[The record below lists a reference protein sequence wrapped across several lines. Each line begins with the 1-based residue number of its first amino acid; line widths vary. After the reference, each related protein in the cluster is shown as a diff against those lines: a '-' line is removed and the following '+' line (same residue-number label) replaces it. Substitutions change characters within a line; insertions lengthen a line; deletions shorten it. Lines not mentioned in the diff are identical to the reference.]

1 MTHLD
6 VFRRL
11 SSADNRLGF
20 FTKDLKNSIPESSGC
35 YAWILPLW
43 LYADDLDDLLKRVCD
58 LYCFEQPPEREI
70 EAGFNWE
77 YVRMD
82 VRRGAKVQ
90 VSEEMRKLWAQ
101 VMANSDSKDALQNA
115 LMEATLLMPPLYV
128 GRTSNLLRRYL
139 QHTDTRD
146 SDRNTFGNRFREFA
160 SRVGLRLGVSD
171 LVFVCI
177 QTGGKT
183 ENKCLDVNETDMNRL
198 IERILMGFC
207 RPPFSLE

>member
-11 SSADNRLGF
+11 SSANHSLGF
-20 FTKDLKNSIPESSGC
+20 FTKDLKNSIPGVPGC

-43 LYADDLDDLLKRVCD
+43 LYDEDLDRLLQLVCD
-58 LYCFEQPPEREI
+58 LYCFEQPPKREI

-82 VRRGAKVQ
+82 VERGAKVQ
-90 VSEEMRKLWAQ
+90 VSEDMRKLWAR
-101 VMANSDSKDALQNA
+101 VMTNSESKDALQYA

-128 GRTSNLLRRYL
+128 GRTNNLMRRYL
-139 QHTDTRD
+139 QHTDEKA
-146 SDRNTFGNRFREFA
+146 SDHNTFGNRFREFA
-160 SRVGLRLGVSD
+160 SRVGLKIGVSD
-171 LVFVCI
+171 LVFACI
-177 QTGGKT
+177 QTTTKIDDKCVGVDET
-183 ENKCLDVNETDMNRL
+183 EMNRL

>member
-20 FTKDLKNSIPESSGC
+20 FTKDLKNAIPESSGC

-43 LYADDLDDLLKRVCD
+43 LYDDDLDKLLQLVCD
-58 LYCFEQPPEREI
+58 LYCFEQPPKREI

-77 YVRMD
+77 YVHMD

-90 VSEEMRKLWAQ
+90 VSEDMRKLWAR
-101 VMANSDSKDALQNA
+101 VMTSSESKDSLQSA

-128 GRTSNLLRRYL
+128 GRTSNLKRRYL
-139 QHTDTRD
+139 QHTDTRA
-146 SDRNTFGNRFREFA
+146 SDHNTFGNRFREFA
-160 SRVGLRLGVSD
+160 SRIGLRLGVSD

-177 QTGGKT
+177 QTTAKIEDKCRGVDET
-183 ENKCLDVNETDMNRL
+183 EMNRL
-198 IERILMGFC
+198 VERILMGFC
-207 RPPFSLE
+207 RPPFSLD